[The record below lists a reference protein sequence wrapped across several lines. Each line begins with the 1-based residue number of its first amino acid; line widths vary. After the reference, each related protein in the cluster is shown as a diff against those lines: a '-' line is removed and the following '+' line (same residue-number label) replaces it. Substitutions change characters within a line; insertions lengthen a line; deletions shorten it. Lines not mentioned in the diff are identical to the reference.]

1 MKTNLTVPK
10 NDEQWITRSAFWR
23 NGFAIQSAQR
33 KYNERLI
40 FIASSKDMEVVKLA
54 IV

>member
-1 MKTNLTVPK
+1 MNYKECFLK
-10 NDEQWITRSAFWR
+10 D
-23 NGFAIQSAQR
+23 GFAIQSAQR

-40 FIASSKDMEVVKLA
+40 SIASSKDMEVVKLA